1 MVSLPRRVLAVYFF
15 LTGTLFALWGAT
27 LAATDARLGL
37 GPGRLGTVLL
47 AMSLA
52 AIATVPLAGRAAAR
66 WGSCRTVRTAA
77 PAAAVA
83 MAGPALAWDHLSL
96 LAAAVVLGAM
106 SGAMNV
112 VLGLRAVE
120 TERATGRPLMGRM
133 QGLWTL
139 GSVAGAGAVTIA
151 FHLGAGARAVLVAGG
166 LLLAA
171 LYIAVAGPGGGRAS
185 AVAPPPV
192 TAGTGRGVRLVVL
205 GVIGASAFVV
215 EGAAADWAGVHA
227 ATVLGASPAAASLAY
242 TVFCVAMTGVRFAG
256 DALRARLGAARTV
269 RAAGATAIGG
279 LTLVLAS
286 PALGTPA
293 ALIGWAVAGAGVAMV
308 WPVVA
313 SAAGD
318 EGGLPRVSA
327 IGYGGGLAGP
337 ALIGGLAEAAT
348 LPVALLLP
356 AALAVLIALAAPPVL
371 RPGRSGLPGVE
382 AAHAAV

>member
-1 MVSLPRRVLAVYFF
+1 MSPLPHRVIAAYFF
-15 LTGTLFALWGAT
+15 LTGTLVALWGST

-47 AMSLA
+47 TMSLA
-52 AIATVPLAGRAAAR
+52 AIATVPIAGRAAAR

-77 PAAAVA
+77 PAAAIA
-83 MAGPALAWDHLSL
+83 AALPALAWDHMSL
-96 LAAAVVLGAM
+96 LVAAVALGAM
-106 SGAMNV
+106 TGAMNV

-120 TERATGRPLMGRM
+120 TERVTGRPLMGRM

-139 GSVAGAGAVTIA
+139 GSVTGAGAVTA
-151 FHLGAGARAVLVAGG
+151 ALHLGAGARTVLIAGG
-166 LLLAA
+166 ALLAC
-171 LYIAVAGPGGGRAS
+171 LYIAVAGPGRAS
-185 AVAPPPV
+185 VVAPPPV
-192 TAGTGRGVRLVVL
+192 TVGTGRGLRLLVL
-205 GVIGASAFVV
+205 GLMGASAFVV

-227 ATVLGASPAAASLAY
+227 TRVLDAPPAAASLAY
-242 TVFCVAMTGVRFAG
+242 TVFCAAMTGVRFAG
-256 DALRARLGAARTV
+256 DALRARLGAPRTV

-279 LTLVLAS
+279 LALVLAS
-286 PALGTPA
+286 PMAGTPA
-293 ALIGWAVAGAGVAMV
+293 ALAGWALAGAGVAMV

-337 ALIGGLAEAAT
+337 ALIGGIAEASS

-356 AALAVLIALAAPPVL
+356 AALAVMITLAAPPVL
-371 RPGRSGLPGVE
+371 RPASRLPGVE